1 MKIVLKLP
9 GEGELTTEKE
19 TRPIPW
25 DDVGLVLL
33 MAGFFAVIAAKGRGR
48 TAPGHKKHMY
58 CIKCRDITEHIQIE

>member
-9 GEGELTTEKE
+9 GEGELTIEKE

-33 MAGFFAVIAAKGRGR
+33 MVGFFAVIAAMVLS
-48 TAPGHKKHMY
+48 TV
-58 CIKCRDITEHIQIE
+58 